1 MCACDFNYVCSL
13 HRTLWITEL
22 RNELGIEDE
31 PSIHDVRDSLL
42 ASEPISRE
50 EYDRG

>member
-22 RNELGIEDE
+22 RNELGLE
-31 PSIHDVRDSLL
+31 
-42 ASEPISRE
+42 
-50 EYDRG
+50 G